1 MFRERSISFIH
12 HMAVKPF
19 ETAVDG
25 VEPVPSALE
34 SEHAQEGESPSLAE
48 LPASN

>member
-1 MFRERSISFIH
+1 
-12 HMAVKPF
+12 MAGK
-19 ETAVDG
+19 DG
-25 VEPVPSALE
+25 FHDVPDIKDRVEPVPSALE